1 MCAGCPQEFRWRRRV
16 AWPGCLQRTRIP
28 RGSLRFVSRRREVL
42 VPRNQCCGLL
52 PTRPRRLLSPS
63 AVGRLAAGE
72 AAEVEEAVAAGR
84 VAAGQVEAV
93 GAVEG
98 VAQVAEAAVRAEAVE
113 AEAEGPEEELAEAEE
128 RAAARAGSTP
138 AALLITR

>member
-1 MCAGCPQEFRWRRRV
+1 MCADCPQEFRWGRRA
-16 AWPGCLQRTRIP
+16 AWPGCLERTRIP
-28 RGSLRFVSRRREVL
+28 GGSLRFVSRRREVFA
-42 VPRNQCCGLL
+42 PRNQSCGLL

-84 VAAGQVEAV
+84 VGAERVEAV

-98 VAQVAEAAVRAEAVE
+98 VAPV
-113 AEAEGPEEELAEAEE
+113 
-128 RAAARAGSTP
+128 
-138 AALLITR
+138 